1 MKIEKIEKEIAK
13 LEREISVLN
22 SNRTKNVNPT
32 TLREIDAKI
41 HAKQKSIDAKKVL
54 IAHLKKE
61 QKVNLQPEEKLTF
74 EIEEVAQ
81 EQKIE
86 ATKEASQ
93 SKEVENTPK
102 EVEFKI
108 PTEEEI
114 LASEIA
120 GLEME
125 IEKLKL
131 NKMRIRRESTINEIN
146 EKIQQKDKLLASKK
160 AKLSML
166 KIGKKVKAK
175 EEENTL

>member
-1 MKIEKIEKEIAK
+1 M
-13 LEREISVLN
+13 
-22 SNRTKNVNPT
+22 
-32 TLREIDAKI
+32 
-41 HAKQKSIDAKKVL
+41 
-54 IAHLKKE
+54 
-61 QKVNLQPEEKLTF
+61 NLQPEEKLTF
-74 EIEEVAQ
+74 EIEEVVQ

-93 SKEVENTPK
+93 SKEVESTPK

-160 AKLSML
+160 ARLSML
-166 KIGKKVKAK
+166 KIGKKAKAK